1 MRYIRTRE
9 EVFGMVNI
17 EALACGTPVITYK
30 TGGSPEAIKGNG
42 VGVMVDSGI
51 ESYPTGMVV
60 EQGNVQ
66 ALADAIKQMK
76 EHPIASEVCR
86 KRAKD
91 LFDKDKCFEEYI
103 TLYEEILRTRS

>member
-1 MRYIRTRE
+1 M
-9 EVFGMVNI
+9 
-17 EALACGTPVITYK
+17 ACGTPIITYK